1 METMAQTRKSNVKT
15 IKEFKERNKKMKWL
29 AKTIWFL
36 IYCLL
41 ICIFIQPLFAEVYTT
56 AKIGYVEMNADNA
69 RVGIIKEVAVGYEWE
84 KFSAE
89 VSFGH
94 WRMHIKGNAADKLP
108 YKYVGEMIIMPLM
121 GSVRYEVLDFLYI
134 GGGYGTAFIN
144 FRENY
149 SGKAKIDSSGLASA
163 IAGLKLGNWFLEYRR
178 LFGDLNIESG
188 NSGIGVLEDYSR
200 LDGSQIMIG
209 YKLKW

>member
-1 METMAQTRKSNVKT
+1 MKLANRIIWLLVFVLLLT
-15 IKEFKERNKKMKWL
+15 IPV
-29 AKTIWFL
+29 
-36 IYCLL
+36 Y
-41 ICIFIQPLFAEVYTT
+41 AEVYTT
-56 AKIGYVEMNADNA
+56 AKIGYVEMEADDA

-89 VSFGH
+89 LSFGH
-94 WRMHIKGNAADKLP
+94 WRMHIKGVEADNLS
-108 YKYVGEMIIMPLM
+108 YKYVGELIIMPLM
-121 GSVRYEVLDFLYI
+121 GSIRYDILDFVYI
-134 GGGYGTAFIN
+134 GAGYGTAFIN

-149 SGKAKIDSSGLASA
+149 SGEADIDTPRLGSA

-188 NSGIGVLEDYSR
+188 NSKIGVLEDYSR
-200 LDGSQIMIG
+200 LDSSQIMVG